1 MKETL
6 TVTFIL
12 VALNCLFPPREWV
25 SGPIREPSRG
35 FLFYHV
41 NKSGISYRN
50 GRPSSYSRCKI
61 DLEGLIASGGVV
73 LFFGLALAQLS
84 EGKKQN
90 SSLLTQVANFP
101 HPEIPK
107 NN

>member
-1 MKETL
+1 M
-6 TVTFIL
+6 
-12 VALNCLFPPREWV
+12 

-84 EGKKQN
+84 EGKKTEFELVDSGSQFSPPRN
-90 SSLLTQVANFP
+90 SKKQLND
-101 HPEIPK
+101 
-107 NN
+107 